1 MLSITQGTL
10 LLVLD
15 LPSLHC
21 YLTIY
26 KDAEDTNLE
35 GVPSSLNIS
44 HGIDLNEVYKITN
57 LQHLASHP

>member
-10 LLVLD
+10 LLVQD

-44 HGIDLNEVYKITN
+44 HGLTLMKSMRSPIHSI
-57 LQHLASHP
+57 